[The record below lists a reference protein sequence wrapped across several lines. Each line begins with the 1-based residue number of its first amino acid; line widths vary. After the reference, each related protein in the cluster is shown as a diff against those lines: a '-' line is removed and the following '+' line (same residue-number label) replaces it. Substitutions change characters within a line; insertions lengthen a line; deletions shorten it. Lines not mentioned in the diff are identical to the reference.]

1 MAPKVKTLIL
11 RAPGTNCDV
20 ETAFAFKQAGAQADL
35 VHVGELINDLTSLS
49 NYQIMVIPGG
59 FTYGDDI
66 SAGRILANE
75 LRLKLRDEI
84 KTFVDDGRLVL
95 GICNGFQALVKAGML
110 PESRNENAQPLTIA
124 GNDSG
129 KFECRW
135 IYLQANQTSP
145 CVFTKGIDLM
155 YLPVAHGEGKVVVEP
170 GVLEELNVAL
180 HYADETGNIR
190 AGYPYNP
197 NGSVNNIA
205 GICDSTGRIFA
216 LMPHPERFIRWT
228 QHPRWTRDLRRE
240 YGDGFRIF
248 LNAVEWAKGI

>member
-1 MAPKVKTLIL
+1 MEA
-11 RAPGTNCDV
+11 
-20 ETAFAFKQAGAQADL
+20 AFAFERAGAQVDL
-35 VHVGELINDLTSLS
+35 IHVDELIRRQQLLS

-66 SAGRILANE
+66 SAGKILANE

-84 KTFVDDGRLVL
+84 KNFVDDGRLIL

-110 PESRNENAQPLTIA
+110 PESSGENVQSLTLA

-135 IYLQANQTSP
+135 VYLRTNEKSP
-145 CVFTKGIDLM
+145 CIFTRGIDLM
-155 YLPVAHGEGKVVVEP
+155 YLPVAHGEGKVVMEP
-170 GVLEELNVAL
+170 GTLEKLNVAL
-180 HYADETGNIR
+180 YYADETGDIQ
-190 AGYPYNP
+190 AGYPHNP

-205 GICDSTGRIFA
+205 GICDATGRIFA

-228 QHPRWTRDLRRE
+228 QHPRWTREPRRD

-248 LNAVEWAKGI
+248 LNAVEWAKSI